1 MIRQRGERRKAIK
14 QGKNIRIIEYM
25 ARKKKK
31 SMGGKERTYTRIWKV
46 KHNKEMSVCM
56 CGERKKRE
64 KDIEKG
70 EKTQGRIRERI
81 RDKKKKEKR
90 DKIEGEREIVG
101 EIR

>member
-1 MIRQRGERRKAIK
+1 
-14 QGKNIRIIEYM
+14 
-25 ARKKKK
+25 
-31 SMGGKERTYTRIWKV
+31 
-46 KHNKEMSVCM
+46 MSVCM

-90 DKIEGEREIVG
+90 DKIEGEREILG